1 MTPQPTQPGQ
11 EGQERVWVRAVDG
24 RPDRLLPT
32 LVLSSY
38 CPGPP
43 ENWIEVIPRPD
54 REALDERTPFDPG
67 ATQNEDGSWNLPDQQ
82 ETDSE

>member
-43 ENWIEVIPRPD
+43 ENWIEVIPPPRP
-54 REALDERTPFDPG
+54 RSSG
-67 ATQNEDGSWNLPDQQ
+67 AGLAGGGP
-82 ETDSE
+82 